1 MGRSLYER
9 ARPTTL
15 FKEETQ
21 VALRVSHV
29 VVHHLQQVVVRV
41 RRQSRCRILRLTS
54 PLHTYDD
61 RNELYES
68 LGTERLHAE
77 AQRLRENHLEAARE
91 RFLRLLRGVSLH
103 GGVVNGHQ
111 LLEKRS
117 ERRLRHRSED
127 PNHSGD
133 RRKKERPGVL
143 EAELQRFHEDGD
155 DLLDGVFGEVLV

>member
-1 MGRSLYER
+1 M
-9 ARPTTL
+9 
-15 FKEETQ
+15 Q
-21 VALRVSHV
+21 VSSVRVSV
-29 VVHHLQQVVVRV
+29 F
-41 RRQSRCRILRLTS
+41 SLTS
-54 PLHTYDD
+54 SVASPRRKSRQVHKYGF
-61 RNELYES
+61 NYES

-155 DLLDGVFGEVLV
+155 DLLDGVFGEVLE

>member
-1 MGRSLYER
+1 M
-9 ARPTTL
+9 
-15 FKEETQ
+15 
-21 VALRVSHV
+21 SHV

-155 DLLDGVFGEVLV
+155 DLLDGVFGEVLE